1 MVLPYTISILT
12 KVYKIYTQKKKPK
25 KRKDYKMKIGL
36 NLPHACIYVATL
48 DIKLYG
54 HNMDTIGY
62 HKHIAWY
69 HMPKHS

>member
-1 MVLPYTISILT
+1 
-12 KVYKIYTQKKKPK
+12 
-25 KRKDYKMKIGL
+25 MKIGL

-48 DIKLYG
+48 DIKLHG

-69 HMPKHS
+69 HMPNILEQCLKVGFAFPRIKGNE